1 MLDIFFL
8 NGPFLPGFSRESRSP
23 AVTKSG
29 TLYYPAW
36 LAYACGYSEQQ
47 GLNCKLYDSVA
58 RKTSHEDTYDL
69 ILKDD
74 PSFLV
79 IGTSTPSI
87 SNDIEIARYIKSVKP
102 SIVTILVGTHASST
116 AREIIENNS
125 CVDFVARREYDITIF
140 SIYTALRDNLDLADV
155 PGITTKYKRE
165 ALLETPDRPYI
176 HDLDVIPFASKIYS
190 KHLNIEDYYY
200 GHVKYPMVSIFT
212 SRGCN
217 AKCTYC
223 VYPQTM
229 FGMHRARSPKNIADE
244 FEWIKNNLPQVKE
257 ILVDDDTFTMN
268 PGHAREVSRELI
280 SRKNKLQWTCEVR
293 STLDK
298 ETLSL
303 MKSAGCRLVVVG
315 FESMDSNV
323 LRNIKKGTV
332 PSQTNNFV
340 DACNQVGIKIHACFM
355 AGNPGD
361 SLATL
366 NSTLDWALS
375 KNFDTAQFFPVQLYP
390 GTQAYLDAASAG
402 QLKPKSY
409 REWISEDGL
418 HSMTLSNNDTGLSS
432 KDIEAFCDLA
442 RRKFY
447 LRKRYI
453 FKKSLQLFYDP
464 VEFYKNVKG
473 FLNIRKYLFADANR

>member
-1 MLDIFFL
+1 
-8 NGPFLPGFSRESRSP
+8 
-23 AVTKSG
+23 
-29 TLYYPAW
+29 
-36 LAYACGYSEQQ
+36 
-47 GLNCKLYDSVA
+47 
-58 RKTSHEDTYDL
+58 
-69 ILKDD
+69 
-74 PSFLV
+74 
-79 IGTSTPSI
+79 
-87 SNDIEIARYIKSVKP
+87 
-102 SIVTILVGTHASST
+102 
-116 AREIIENNS
+116 
-125 CVDFVARREYDITIF
+125 
-140 SIYTALRDNLDLADV
+140 
-155 PGITTKYKRE
+155 
-165 ALLETPDRPYI
+165 
-176 HDLDVIPFASKIYS
+176 
-190 KHLNIEDYYY
+190 
-200 GHVKYPMVSIFT
+200 
-212 SRGCN
+212 
-217 AKCTYC
+217 
-223 VYPQTM
+223 M

-361 SLATL
+361 SLAIL
-366 NSTLDWALS
+366 NSTLDCLVKILILHNS
-375 KNFDTAQFFPVQLYP
+375 SSQLYP

-464 VEFYKNVKG
+464 VEFYKNVKVSLIYASI
-473 FLNIRKYLFADANR
+473 FLLMLIGSHAYCSLASLRYLPTVTAAKSLQSTTPLAAIYILVVDVSPIDLTNLQSLLPGVNFLTLNDVRPTLNFTNNIYNDLEFCCSLKPFLIMFSRHNSDYAIYFDSDSYFVQSPEKFFPSLPDSQIYLSPI

>member
-244 FEWIKNNLPQVKE
+244 FEWIKNNLP
-257 ILVDDDTFTMN
+257 
-268 PGHAREVSRELI
+268 S
-280 SRKNKLQWTCEVR
+280 
-293 STLDK
+293 
-298 ETLSL
+298 
-303 MKSAGCRLVVVG
+303 
-315 FESMDSNV
+315 
-323 LRNIKKGTV
+323 
-332 PSQTNNFV
+332 
-340 DACNQVGIKIHACFM
+340 
-355 AGNPGD
+355 
-361 SLATL
+361 
-366 NSTLDWALS
+366 
-375 KNFDTAQFFPVQLYP
+375 
-390 GTQAYLDAASAG
+390 
-402 QLKPKSY
+402 
-409 REWISEDGL
+409 
-418 HSMTLSNNDTGLSS
+418 
-432 KDIEAFCDLA
+432 
-442 RRKFY
+442 
-447 LRKRYI
+447 
-453 FKKSLQLFYDP
+453 
-464 VEFYKNVKG
+464 
-473 FLNIRKYLFADANR
+473 